1 MSSDS
6 LSVQL
11 KVPEALFLLLSAKL
25 NHEFLE
31 NIQIEELQFGEKDM
45 GALIQKLEQVVGPAY
60 AELTDEILEEL
71 INSFLPE
78 VPIRSVGV
86 ADYSFPMYS
95 TDATMPKIQEA
106 LDNHRV
112 LRLEYYSMDREEI
125 NARDVEPYVL
135 EKRYNYYILMA
146 YCRWRED
153 IRLFR
158 VDRIKS
164 LEVLPEP
171 FTPPEDFEADAYSD
185 DDHV

>member
-1 MSSDS
+1 MSPDS

-11 KVPEALFLLLSAKL
+11 KMPEALFLLLSAKL

-31 NIQIEELQFGEKDM
+31 AIQIEDLHFGEKEM
-45 GALIQKLEQVVGPAY
+45 GALIQKLEQAVGPSL
-60 AELTDEILEEL
+60 AELSDEILEEL

-78 VPIRSVGV
+78 VPIRSVGL

-95 TDATMPKIQEA
+95 TEDTMPKIQEA
-106 LDNHRV
+106 LDQHRV
-112 LRLEYYSMDREEI
+112 LKLEYYSMDREEI
-125 NARDVEPYVL
+125 NIREVEPYVL
-135 EKRYNYYILMA
+135 EKRYNYHILMA

-164 LEVLPEP
+164 LEVLEETFDLPEN
-171 FTPPEDFEADAYSD
+171 FTAEAYSE